1 MNTLAIGT
9 MLVLLSTLVDG
20 FGQTLLKKSW
30 LDLRRRALWIALG
43 VIFLI
48 LDVVFYTGALWFLPV
63 STAFPIS
70 GLSFVT
76 AVLFSSWL
84 LAERVTPKR
93 WMGVVLIVVGAGL
106 IVAYS

>member
-1 MNTLAIGT
+1 MSALAAG
-9 MLVLLSTLVDG
+9 LVLVILSTLVDG

-30 LDLRRRALWIALG
+30 LDLRRRAMWIALG
-43 VIFLI
+43 VGFLI

-76 AVLFSSWL
+76 ATFFSYWL
-84 LAERVTPKR
+84 LAETVTSTR
-93 WMGVVLIVVGAGL
+93 WLGVALILLGSGL

>member
-1 MNTLAIGT
+1 MSHVAIGT
-9 MLVLLSTLVDG
+9 ALVVLSALVDG

-30 LDLRRRALWIALG
+30 LDLRRRATWIALG
-43 VIFLI
+43 VVFLI
-48 LDVVFYTGALWFLPV
+48 LDIVFYSGALWFLPV

-76 AVLFSSWL
+76 AVLFSWWL
-84 LAERVTPKR
+84 LSEAVTPMR
-93 WMGVVLIVVGAGL
+93 WTGVGLIVIGAGL